1 MIANKMESN
10 GTLGEVL
17 VSESTKNLLWKNY
30 YIYYDFVD
38 EKEIVIPSINQTIKA
53 YFVKEYQIT

>member
-1 MIANKMESN
+1 MESN

-17 VSESTKNLLWKNY
+17 VSEATKNLLWKNY

-38 EKEIVIPSINQTIKA
+38 EKEVNIPSIN
-53 YFVKEYQIT
+53 